1 MFNYAQH
8 IVDNMSAT
16 GESLHY
22 VLDVAMHDDDDINA
36 VGTPFVVETNGLSNS
51 GLYDCDIMAL
61 AEAYAL
67 DQCDHPD
74 VTIGELWS
82 IDSDVIR

>member
-1 MFNYAQH
+1 MC
-8 IVDNMSAT
+8 IRDR
-16 GESLHY
+16 
-22 VLDVAMHDDDDINA
+22 
-36 VGTPFVVETNGLSNS
+36 SNS